1 MSDWPVCQHC
11 GYTILRHR
19 LYGMYAYCGL
29 EGRAD
34 RGTFT
39 VTQINEVRRTL
50 GQKPSQKAL
59 DKEKEERKEL
69 EGQEKMELT

>member
-19 LYGMYAYCGL
+19 LYGVYAYCGL
-29 EGRAD
+29 EGRD
-34 RGTFT
+34 TRGTFT

-50 GQKPSQKAL
+50 GQRPSKTAV
-59 DKEKEERKEL
+59 EAERKEL
-69 EGQEKMELT
+69 EGQESMTW